1 MEDKKNE
8 KIIEGYNPG
17 TYRSLS
23 IIFIILT
30 ILNVAIV
37 FVSFRIVGYGLYHA
51 ETALSCIAN
60 IDNKVGE
67 INRNVL
73 EISLHSDNKEAVL
86 KNIGNINLSYESLTS
101 NAEKFREI
109 DLSNIDETLSDDFEN
124 TMQEITIYYN
134 KIYNHLDA
142 VKNGEESAEV
152 LYDFD
157 KNQKLQEA
165 LTSINNLFEKQDSAT
180 YDFFCKIAK
189 RFLFVIAFLLLTMG
203 AGLFA
208 IQKSKKHDKKLAL
221 QIQSGKLETANIR
234 QKAMDI
240 AYMNIVTGLQ
250 NRYALE
256 EELDKRI
263 ENENVII
270 AMYNFNGF
278 RQINENYGRN
288 FADEFISEAFKKVNN
303 TVNKKANIYHTD
315 TDELCIVFNSDISK
329 GQANDISNDIL
340 LTLSNT
346 IYIQKIPAQ
355 LTVAGTIYYS
365 DKSKENLS
373 ASKLIMTLDK
383 SIANTKSL
391 CHTQNKSILSS
402 IN

>member
-1 MEDKKNE
+1 MEDKKNG
-8 KIIEGYNPG
+8 KIIEGYNPR

-37 FVSFRIVGYGLYHA
+37 FVSFRIVGFGLYHA

-134 KIYNHLDA
+134 KIYNHLDT
-142 VKNGEESAEV
+142 VKNGEESPEV

-165 LTSINNLFEKQDSAT
+165 LTSINNLFEKQDLAT

-221 QIQSGKLETANIR
+221 QIQNGKIETANIR

-278 RQINENYGRN
+278 RHINENYGRN
-288 FADEFISEAFKKVNN
+288 FADEFISEAFKKVSN

-340 LTLSNT
+340 LTLSNPV
-346 IYIQKIPAQ
+346 YIQKIPAQ
-355 LTVAGTIYYS
+355 LTVAGTVYYS

-383 SIANTKSL
+383 SMVNTKSL